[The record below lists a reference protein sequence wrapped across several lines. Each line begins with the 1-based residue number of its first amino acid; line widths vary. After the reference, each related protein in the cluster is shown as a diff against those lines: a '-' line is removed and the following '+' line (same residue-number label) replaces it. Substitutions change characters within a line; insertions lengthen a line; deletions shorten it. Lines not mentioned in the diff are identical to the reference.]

1 MLSTL
6 GAGIEPRLERLVD
19 SMTNGHWIQSN
30 VPVKVLKLKGITR
43 DL

>member
-19 SMTNGHWIQSN
+19 SMTNGHGIQSN
-30 VPVKVLKLKGITR
+30 VPVKVLKL
-43 DL
+43 